1 MVCLLHG
8 SREVGVSMEHVY
20 PMIDLRST
28 GQRIKELREQR
39 GISVKQLQSF
49 LGFEQPQA
57 IYKWQRGECL
67 PTFDNMYAIACYFN
81 VKIDDI
87 LVGNRQEFFLRKFIL
102 LIAEKLFLSH
112 GKVGSSEKCLENLIK
127 NKNSCALLLL
137 KSFCHRRIMN
147 AGV

>member
-8 SREVGVSMEHVY
+8 SREVGVSMEHVF
-20 PMIDLRST
+20 PMIDLRLT

-39 GISVKQLQSF
+39 GISVKQLQAF

-87 LVGNRQEFFLRKFIL
+87 LVGNRQEFFV
-102 LIAEKLFLSH
+102 S
-112 GKVGSSEKCLENLIK
+112 GKCSDKEVYFSGRCLYSEINIY
-127 NKNSCALLLL
+127 SPA
-137 KSFCHRRIMN
+137 
-147 AGV
+147 A